1 MEPTTEAII
10 VPRASAAQLALHA
23 RLAAHH
29 AAAAGAE
36 PAAAE
41 AVLAWAVLVASGE
54 AAVEQPVDAL
64 PIPSEILDEASAL
77 PAYREAADQA
87 EQLLTHFDD
96 EERFDLVT
104 LYGKV
109 LAVVQGEIHRMTL
122 DEEARRG
129 EPAG

>member
-1 MEPTTEAII
+1 MDPTPEAIV

-29 AAAAGAE
+29 AAAVGAE

-41 AVLAWAVLVASGE
+41 AVLAWAILMASGE
-54 AAVEQPVDAL
+54 AVAEPLVDGL
-64 PIPSEILDEASAL
+64 PTPSEIVDGSSAL
-77 PAYREAADQA
+77 PAYSAAADQA
-87 EQLLTHFDD
+87 EQLLAHFDD

-109 LAVVQGEIHRMTL
+109 LSIIETEISRMT
-122 DEEARRG
+122 
-129 EPAG
+129 